1 MRALLIKEPWV
12 GKILD
17 GKKTWELRGSK
28 TKVRETIA
36 LVASGSG
43 TVIGVC
49 DLVDC
54 KGPLS
59 ARVFQDNAEKAGIK
73 PEHAKLAYYKQ
84 TYAWVMAKPK
94 RFKNR
99 FPTAILREPSFGS
112 TWTRLW
118 RKLFGASW
126 SEQHDSHRSFLLKAS
141 TWRRSAFGNGSA
153 STTRR
158 PERGL

>member
-28 TKVRETIA
+28 TYVRETIA

-49 DLVDC
+49 ELVDC
-54 KGPLS
+54 IGPLS
-59 ARVFQDNAEKAGIK
+59 ARVFQDNAKKAGIK
-73 PEHAKLAYYKQ
+73 PEHAKLGYYKQ

-94 RFKNR
+94 RLKKPIPYSHPSGAVIWVNLDAAVEK
-99 FPTAILREPSFGS
+99 AIR
-112 TWTRLW
+112 
-118 RKLFGASW
+118 RKLVKTA
-126 SEQHDSHRSFLLKAS
+126 
-141 TWRRSAFGNGSA
+141 
-153 STTRR
+153 
-158 PERGL
+158 